1 MSKYNYDGTY
11 DEKTMILT
19 GQGQV
24 TAVPDSAVIRLG
36 VETTGDNL
44 MALQS
49 ENAQISQAV
58 IDSIKNLGISD
69 IKTFRY
75 SIDKQYDYVNGTQ
88 IDRGYTVH
96 NIVEIRLT
104 DMEQVGRVID
114 TAVSYGANTVDF
126 ISFEVS
132 DMKQYYQQALNQA
145 VLSAIQKAESLAI
158 LLGLPLDPVPSR
170 IEENS
175 TPPTPFSRSNLARE
189 GAFATP
195 IEPGNKL
202 IEAFVTVHFSY

>member
-1 MSKYNYDGTY
+1 MSRYNYDGTY
-11 DEKTMILT
+11 DEKTMTLT

-24 TAVPDSAVIRLG
+24 TAIPDIAVIRLG
-36 VETTGDNL
+36 VETAGDNL
-44 MALQS
+44 MTIQS

-58 IDSIKNLGISD
+58 IDSIKSLGISD
-69 IKTFRY
+69 IKTYRY
-75 SIDKQYDYVNGTQ
+75 SIDKRYDYVNGTQ
-88 IDRGYTVH
+88 IDRGYVVQ

-132 DMKQYYQQALNQA
+132 DLKLYYQQALNQA
-145 VLSAIQKAESLAI
+145 VLSAIQKAESLAM
-158 LLGLPLDPVPSR
+158 LLGVPLDPVPLH

-175 TPPTPFSRSNLARE
+175 TPPIPFSRSSFARE

-202 IEAFVTVHFSY
+202 IEAFVTVRFSY